1 MNRAFSAVKERLKRS
16 IERERCLEKH
26 FEAVSMRLWPWRDS
40 SLVALVGLLAVLDY
54 TSTYAFLELSG
65 NKSLYESGKLASW
78 ALQKGGMSFLFWTDV
93 AAVSALILLAISL
106 RFFQF
111 RFGFRG
117 YGRACFV
124 VLLIPYAVITLAVVF
139 NNVVLVFL

>member
-1 MNRAFSAVKERLKRS
+1 MHRAFEIARDRIKRS
-16 IERERCLEKH
+16 VEIERGLEKH
-26 FEAVSMRLWPWRDS
+26 FEAASKRLWPWS
-40 SLVALVGLLAVLDY
+40 ESWLVALVVLLAMLDY

-65 NKSLYESGKLASW
+65 NKSLYEGGTLASW
-78 ALQKGGMSFLFWTDV
+78 ALHKGGITMLLWVDI

-106 RFFQF
+106 RFFHF

-117 YGRACFV
+117 YGRTCLV
-124 VLLIPYAVITLAVVF
+124 VLLLPYVVITLAIIF

>member
-1 MNRAFSAVKERLKRS
+1 MHRAFSVARDRIKRS
-16 IERERCLEKH
+16 VEMERTLEKH
-26 FEAVSMRLWPWRDS
+26 FEAASKRLWPWGEFW
-40 SLVALVGLLAVLDY
+40 LVALVVLLAVLDY

-65 NKSLYESGKLASW
+65 NESLYESGRLASW
-78 ALQKGGMSFLFWTDV
+78 ALHKGGITLLLWVDI
-93 AAVSALILLAISL
+93 AAVSALILLAICL
-106 RFFQF
+106 RSFQF

-124 VLLIPYAVITLAVVF
+124 VLLLPYVVITMAVIF